1 LEILVSNQKQ
11 FSSIALES
19 GVFET
24 QITKKFAQ
32 RKLYERQAPGVIK
45 AVIPGVISEILTRT
59 GNTVRQGDTL
69 LILEAMK
76 MLNRLIAPLDG
87 TVKAIHVKAGAR
99 VVKGQVL
106 AEIKPAA
113 RPR

>member
-11 FSSIALES
+11 FSSIALEN

-24 QITKKFAQ
+24 RLTKKFV
-32 RKLYERQAPGVIK
+32 RRRLYERQDPGAVK

-76 MLNRLIAPLDG
+76 MLNRLIAPVDG
-87 TVKAIHVKAGAR
+87 TVKAIHVKAGDR

-106 AEIKPAA
+106 AEIKPIT